1 MKLTCADT
9 TCERPPMR
17 ERNGQRYCMWHPDQ
31 TAPDLDLLTG
41 KLRGPDGKP
50 KKDPKPSEIL
60 RPSSDRPT
68 RRTRPSYRAPGR
80 VITRQPAAEAPTDGL
95 CSTDGCDRP
104 WKHRGPH
111 RKPKPT
117 PAEVAQTYAHATAH
131 VDQIEQQ
138 EPQTRTW
145 SNTPKTAG
153 RGGRKPNPLD
163 PVEAARRY
171 QNGEGLFALAADLHV
186 GANTLRRALA
196 DQGVQLRKRGDVI
209 GTRGPTPTP
218 INPEQ
223 VRRLYVDQ
231 GLTTVQIASQ
241 LHVKTSRIQDLLR
254 QLGLL
259 RPPGGRHPGAGGV
272 NSVRLKLGADLSQQ
286 VRLRAASLG
295 QPIGHYL
302 RDLVLADLAQTER
315 VGGDA

>member
-31 TAPDLDLLTG
+31 TAPDIDLLTG

-50 KKDPKPSEIL
+50 KKEPKPSEIL
-60 RPSSDRPT
+60 RPSSDCPS

-80 VITRQPAAEAPTDGL
+80 VITRPPAVEAPADGI
-95 CSTDGCDRP
+95 CTTDGCDRP

-111 RKPKPT
+111 RKPT
-117 PAEVAQTYAHATAH
+117 PAEVAQTYADAAAR
-131 VDQIEQQ
+131 VDQTQ
-138 EPQTRTW
+138 PQTW
-145 SNTPKTAG
+145 SNAATSTRSRG
-153 RGGRKPNPLD
+153 RRPNPFD
-163 PVEAARRY
+163 PAEAARRY
-171 QNGEGLFALAADLHV
+171 QEGEPLFTLAAELHIGV
-186 GANTLRRALA
+186 ATLHRALA
-196 DQGVQLRKRGDVI
+196 GQGVQLRKRGEVI
-209 GTRGPTPTP
+209 GTRGPAPTP
-218 INPEQ
+218 IDPEQ
-223 VRRLYVDQ
+223 VRRLYIDQ

-259 RPPGGRHPGAGGV
+259 RPPGGRHPGAGAV

-295 QPIGHYL
+295 KPIGHYL
-302 RDLVLADLAQTER
+302 RDLVLADLAQAESDRLSTTVE
-315 VGGDA
+315 ASA